1 MMKMFTSRAGSDAPL
16 LQPEP
21 LPPNLASTARPARL
35 LPTKRLLLLAA
46 ALLNFQLGGAVHA
59 QDASAAVLAATAL
72 QGANRQQALVDGAR
86 KEGTLNLYHTMPSAD
101 MNPVIEAFSKKYG
114 IAVKPWRASSE
125 QVLQRTLA
133 EARAGRATVDLV
145 ENNSPEMEALH
156 REGLLQKTIS
166 PTLADVIPQALPAHR
181 EWAGNTIDVFVQA
194 YNTNLVRKEDL
205 PKSYDDLLDPKWKGK
220 LGIEANDMNWFGA
233 LAQKLGPE
241 KTTKLFKDIVDKN
254 GISVRNGHVLLANL
268 VASGEVPF
276 ALTALNY
283 SVPQLKQ
290 QGAPIDMVQL
300 APAIAYFRG
309 IGVARKAPHPYAAML
324 FYDFIEGEEGQR
336 ILVGRSKIPV
346 LEKLES
352 ALDREKITFI
362 DPAQF
367 LDNYA
372 QWTKMYEESVTKRR
386 P

>member
-1 MMKMFTSRAGSDAPL
+1 MMKTFMSKAGVLSV
-16 LQPEP
+16 
-21 LPPNLASTARPARL
+21 
-35 LPTKRLLLLAA
+35 LLLLN
-46 ALLNFQLGGAVHA
+46 LQLGGAARA
-59 QDASAAVLAATAL
+59 QETSAAVLSAATL
-72 QGANRQQALVDGAR
+72 QGQNRQQALVDGAR

-101 MNPVIEAFSKKYG
+101 MNPVIEAFTKKYG

-125 QVLQRTLA
+125 QVLQRTTA
-133 EARAGRATVDLV
+133 EARAGRSVVDVV

-156 REGLLQKTIS
+156 REGLLQRVNS
-166 PTLADVIPQALPAHR
+166 PTLADVIPQALPEHR

-194 YNTNLVRKEDL
+194 YNTNLVKQGDL
-205 PKSYDDLLDPKWKGK
+205 PKSYEDLLDPKWKGK

-241 KTTKLFKDIVDKN
+241 KTATLFKGIVDKN

-283 SVPQLKQ
+283 SVPQLMQ

-309 IGVARKAPHPYAAML
+309 IGVAKKAPHPYAAML

-346 LEKLES
+346 LEKLDS
-352 ALDREKITFI
+352 ALDRTKITFI

-372 QWTKMYEESVTKRR
+372 QWTKMYEDSVTKRR